1 VLTNNCMSTVATY
14 NARDQL
20 LTYGQNSYTW
30 TVDGGLA
37 TKTTPSGTTNYTWN
51 ALGELT
57 DVTLSDGTV
66 IHYLYDGMGRRVG
79 KEKNGTLV
87 AGYLYAGS
95 RIVAETDATGQVAE
109 RFVYVT
115 RVNVPDYMVT
125 YSGGSATG
133 TYRIVYNQVG
143 SVREVID
150 ATTGVVAQQI
160 DYDVWGNIT
169 NDTNPGFQPFAFAGG
184 LYDSD
189 TDLVHFGARDYDPET
204 GRWISRDPILFAGGD
219 PNLYRYVVDDP
230 VNGFDRLGLQGGWGG
245 IANTLTNG
253 NAQTMTAQNLAA
265 MAAENQA
272 QKLAGASE
280 VKEAQCIGNLLRQ
293 NFNYYDSAVPN
304 FVKQQDPFRT
314 IPSMVSEVGQNGVMW
329 ELTAYTKLKTYNER
343 MAGNFAAAED
353 AARFGKFVRVSGGFG
368 EFAMAVGVGTDLG
381 AGIDAVGATVGSLGN
396 CPCQGGQ

>member
-1 VLTNNCMSTVATY
+1 MLTNNCMSTVATY

-219 PNLYRYVVDDP
+219 PNLYRYGVDNP
-230 VNGFDRLGLQGGWGG
+230 VNFIDPSGHGFIAGFIGAIIGGVVGGVTEAIQGGSWKD
-245 IANTLTNG
+245 IAIS
-253 NAQTMTAQNLAA
+253 A
-265 MAAENQA
+265 
-272 QKLAGASE
+272 LAGAGTGALAGLTFGAS
-280 VKEAQCIGNLLRQ
+280 LL
-293 NFNYYDSAVPN
+293 
-304 FVKQQDPFRT
+304 
-314 IPSMVSEVGQNGVMW
+314 
-329 ELTAYTKLKTYNER
+329 
-343 MAGNFAAAED
+343 AE
-353 AARFGKFVRVSGGFG
+353 GS
-368 EFAMAVGVGTDLG
+368 
-381 AGIDAVGATVGSLGN
+381 VGSLALNVGTKNLITGAIEAGREKLTGN
-396 CPCQGGQ
+396 GCLSPANIATATAFGTLGDGVGAAVTHYGAPIGRTAADAWDGLFSSSVDGTASLVLAAGQANARAARYHR